1 MKTALEL
8 QRAAIELQQEL
19 EIEYP
24 WVIAQVEDAKNYIDL
39 YQDDNVHLY
48 YDYLLDTGIITEGDN
63 IYNENF

>member
-48 YDYLLDTGIITEGDN
+48 YDYLLDTGIITEEDN